1 MKTTDLPTDR
11 WTASCL
17 VAFGIL
23 MCSCGHSAEAPQ
35 ASPPWLKATAATVS
49 LIATGDSVASSLTVT
64 NTGTTAQTIQ
74 FAPCTYLG
82 PLSLRAY
89 AAGAANPAWD
99 SALDNNAPCFTA
111 TESAELKPGASH
123 TFLQVNDV
131 NEILGDSL
139 APGSYVLTA
148 SGRNLMPA
156 TTTELGSATLSLSKH
171 AVAAATFSLTTDSP
185 VYSATASGTG
195 FISYSF
201 TVITRYVNNG
211 STPASLLTCDSRHPY
226 FNVWGVGN
234 NVGNSPYDPLS
245 TCDVPLPTLTVAP
258 GAVRFDTLSI
268 VGPTTTGADG
278 VASTPLYGQVLLSFR
293 GGTGCSWALSQL
305 CVRQPSTVF
314 AIRLPQ

>member
-1 MKTTDLPTDR
+1 MLHRDR
-11 WTASCL
+11 ECR
-17 VAFGIL
+17 
-23 MCSCGHSAEAPQ
+23 AEAGC
-35 ASPPWLKATAATVS
+35 
-49 LIATGDSVASSLTVT
+49 IAHVLAGQRRQRDSWRLARAGLVRTHGLRTQLDAGDDHRTRQRNA
-64 NTGTTAQTIQ
+64 
-74 FAPCTYLG
+74 FALEARSC
-82 PLSLRAY
+82 
-89 AAGAANPAWD
+89 
-99 SALDNNAPCFTA
+99 
-111 TESAELKPGASH
+111 
-123 TFLQVNDV
+123 
-131 NEILGDSL
+131 
-139 APGSYVLTA
+139 
-148 SGRNLMPA
+148 
-156 TTTELGSATLSLSKH
+156 
-171 AVAAATFSLTTDSP
+171 
-185 VYSATASGTG
+185 SGTG